1 MLKAIGRTI
10 RLFKSPSLAVS
21 WTSEFL
27 DDRLITPRHKQH
39 TDYYES
45 RQTTVA
51 LGIAEALG
59 VSISEVEK
67 ELNALPDFLTS
78 DDQDPGMRIRWSATT
93 ELASCSYALIRLLRP
108 EIVVETGV
116 GAGVSSWTILEAM
129 DRNGSGRLVS
139 IDLPTPNT
147 ELLPAVGYLV
157 PEKLRGRW
165 ELRTGPSQKLLPQVL
180 SELGEVDIFQHDSRH
195 SYSNQKREYETAWPH
210 IRPGGVLVSD
220 DVSNDALHD
229 ACRNFD
235 TEPTIIKQSKE
246 SPVGLVRKD

>member
-27 DDRLITPRHKQH
+27 DDRLVTPRHRRY

-45 RQTTVA
+45 RETTVSQ
-51 LGIAEALG
+51 GIADALG
-59 VSISEVEK
+59 VSLSQVEQ
-67 ELNALPDFLTS
+67 ELETLPGFLTS
-78 DDQDPGMRIRWSATT
+78 DERDPGMKIRWSATT
-93 ELASCSYALIRLLRP
+93 ELASCSYALIRLLKP
-108 EIVVETGV
+108 EVVVETGV

-129 DRNGSGRLVS
+129 DRNGCGRLVS

-157 PEKLRGRW
+157 PENLRDRW
-165 ELRTGPSQKLLPQVL
+165 DLRAGPSQKLLPQVL
-180 SELGEVDIFQHDSRH
+180 AELGEVDIFQHDSRH
-195 SYSNQKREYETAWPH
+195 SYSNQKREYEVAWPH
-210 IRPGGVLVSD
+210 IRSGGVLVSD

-229 ACRNFD
+229 ACEGFGA
-235 TEPTIIKQSKE
+235 EPTIIKQSKE
-246 SPVGLVRKD
+246 SPVGIVRKD